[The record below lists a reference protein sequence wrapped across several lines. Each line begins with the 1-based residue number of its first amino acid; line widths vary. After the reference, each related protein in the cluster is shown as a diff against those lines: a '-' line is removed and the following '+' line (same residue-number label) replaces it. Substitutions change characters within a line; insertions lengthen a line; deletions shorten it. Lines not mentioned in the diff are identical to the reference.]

1 MFVPYQ
7 KDAYVSLL
15 YDSYTSDYP
24 IDKLHKLRARNSTSI
39 PKIFKDLTLKSKAN
53 FSCPKL
59 TVTSSFWLCTAT
71 VGNRGPLMYLETV
84 PTRVP
89 FTLASHNKDM
99 SEL

>member
-59 TVTSSFWLCTAT
+59 TVTLPRFRTSNKEHIQA
-71 VGNRGPLMYLETV
+71 LE
-84 PTRVP
+84 
-89 FTLASHNKDM
+89 K
-99 SEL
+99 